1 MSAIGR
7 FEGAMTIP
15 HPDKIPPNLASA
27 NKRLAASL
35 CVLTGVMVGLSFAA
49 VPLYRLFCQA
59 TGYDGTPRRADAASA
74 TMIDREITVRFDANV
89 SSALGWK
96 FQPAQRALR
105 LKLGENALAFYT
117 AANMTAT
124 PLTGTA
130 TFNVTPE
137 IAGSY
142 FSKVECFC
150 FTEQRLAPGQK
161 ADLPVSFF
169 IDPAIADDPDAKGIQ
184 EITLSYTFFK
194 ANKPDASA
202 ASVSTKGAASKPFEN
217 AGPPG

>member
-1 MSAIGR
+1 MQPSNRDTQAS
-7 FEGAMTIP
+7 
-15 HPDKIPPNLASA
+15 ASA
-27 NKRLAASL
+27 NKRLAAAL
-35 CVLTGVMVGLSFAA
+35 VLLTAAMVGLSFAA

-59 TGYDGTPRRADAASA
+59 TGYGGTPKRADAAS
-74 TMIDREITVRFDANV
+74 TQTLDREITVRFDASV
-89 SSALGWK
+89 SSALGWH
-96 FQPAQRALR
+96 FQPAQREMR
-105 LKLGENALAFYT
+105 MKLGENALAFYT
-117 AANMTAT
+117 AVNRSAG

-142 FSKVECFC
+142 FNKVDCFC
-150 FTEQRLAPGQK
+150 FTEQRLQPGQK

-169 IDPAIADDPDAKGIQ
+169 IDPAIANDPDAKGIR

-194 ANKPDASA
+194 ASRPDAAA
-202 ASVSTKGAASKPFEN
+202 ASISTQGAASKPFDN

>member
-1 MSAIGR
+1 MTTETGR
-7 FEGAMTIP
+7 PSTQPPHRANRRVAALLFGLTAAMI
-15 HPDKIPPNLASA
+15 
-27 NKRLAASL
+27 
-35 CVLTGVMVGLSFAA
+35 GLSFAA
-49 VPLYRLFCQA
+49 VPLYRMFCQA
-59 TGYDGTPRRADAASA
+59 TGYDGTPRRVEAASA
-74 TMIDREITVRFDANV
+74 TMLDCEITVRFDANV

-96 FQPAQRALR
+96 FEPAQREIR
-105 LKLGENALAFYT
+105 LKVGENALSFYK
-117 AANMTAT
+117 AENMTAM

-137 IAGSY
+137 IAGAY

-169 IDPAIADDPDAKGIQ
+169 IDPAIVNDPDASQ
-184 EITLSYTFFK
+184 VREITLSYTFFK
-194 ANKPDASA
+194 ANKPDAAA
-202 ASVSTKGAASKPFEN
+202 ASVSAGGAASKPFDN

>member
-1 MSAIGR
+1 
-7 FEGAMTIP
+7 MTAEIAK
-15 HPDKIPPNLASA
+15 HASQRPDRA
-27 NKRLAASL
+27 NKRLAGAL
-35 CVLTGVMVGLSFAA
+35 FGLTAAMIGLSFAA

-59 TGYDGTPRRADAASA
+59 TGYDGTPRRVDAASGR
-74 TMIDREITVRFDANV
+74 MLDREITVRFDANV
-89 SSALGWK
+89 SSALGWT
-96 FQPAQRALR
+96 FQPVQREMR
-105 LKLGENALAFYT
+105 LKLGENALGFYT
-117 AANMTAT
+117 AQNMTAM

-142 FSKVECFC
+142 FSKVDCFC

-169 IDPAIADDPDAKGIQ
+169 IDPAIVDDPSASQIS

-194 ANKPDASA
+194 TNKPDASA
-202 ASVSTKGAASKPFEN
+202 ASLATGGAASKPFDN

>member
-1 MSAIGR
+1 MLFALTAVMIG
-7 FEGAMTIP
+7 
-15 HPDKIPPNLASA
+15 
-27 NKRLAASL
+27 
-35 CVLTGVMVGLSFAA
+35 VSFAA

-59 TGYDGTPRRADAASA
+59 TGYDGTPKRVDAASA
-74 TMIDREITVRFDANV
+74 RTLDREITVRFDANI
-89 SSALGWK
+89 SSALGWN
-96 FQPAQRALR
+96 FQPAQREMR
-105 LKLGENALAFYT
+105 LKLGENALAFYR
-117 AANMTAT
+117 AVNMSAT

-130 TFNVTPE
+130 SFNVTPE

-150 FTEQRLAPGQK
+150 FTEQHLAAGQK
-161 ADLPVSFF
+161 VDLPISFF
-169 IDPAIADDPDAKGIQ
+169 IDPAIANDPDAGAIQ

-202 ASVSTKGAASKPFEN
+202 AAVSKTGAASKPFEN

>member
-1 MSAIGR
+1 
-7 FEGAMTIP
+7 MTIQP
-15 HPDKIPPNLASA
+15 SGQGPQASASA
-27 NKRLAASL
+27 NKRLAAAL
-35 CVLTGVMVGLSFAA
+35 FALTAVMIGVSFAA

-59 TGYDGTPRRADAASA
+59 TGYDGTPKRVDAASA
-74 TMIDREITVRFDANV
+74 RMFDREITVRFDANV
-89 SSALGWK
+89 SSALGWN
-96 FQPAQRALR
+96 FQPAQREMR

-117 AANMTAT
+117 AVNMSAT

-169 IDPAIADDPDAKGIQ
+169 IDPAIAGDPDARGIQ

-202 ASVSTKGAASKPFEN
+202 AAIRATGAASKPFEN

>member
-1 MSAIGR
+1 
-7 FEGAMTIP
+7 MTVQSSGQDSQP
-15 HPDKIPPNLASA
+15 SASA
-27 NKRLAASL
+27 NKRLAAAL
-35 CVLTGVMVGLSFAA
+35 FALTAVMAGLSFAA

-59 TGYDGTPRRADAASA
+59 TGYDGTPKRAEAASIK
-74 TMIDREITVRFDANV
+74 TLDREITVRFDANL
-89 SSALGWK
+89 SSALGWT
-96 FQPAQRALR
+96 FQPAQREMR
-105 LKLGENALAFYT
+105 LKIGENALAFYS
-117 AANMTAT
+117 AANISPT

-150 FTEQRLAPGQK
+150 FTEQRLEPGQK

-169 IDPAIADDPDAKGIQ
+169 IDPAIADDPDANAIG

-194 ANKPDASA
+194 ATKSDAPA
-202 ASVSTKGAASKPFEN
+202 ASISTEGAASKASDN

>member
-1 MSAIGR
+1 
-7 FEGAMTIP
+7 MTIKP
-15 HPDKIPPNLASA
+15 SGQGQQASASA
-27 NKRLAASL
+27 NRRLAA
-35 CVLTGVMVGLSFAA
+35 VLFALTAVMIGLSFAA

-59 TGYDGTPRRADAASA
+59 TGYDGTPKRVDAASA
-74 TMIDREITVRFDANV
+74 RTLDREITVRFDASV
-89 SSALGWK
+89 SSALGWN
-96 FQPAQRALR
+96 FQPAQREMR

-117 AANMTAT
+117 AVNMSAA

-161 ADLPVSFF
+161 VDLPVSFF
-169 IDPAIADDPDAKGIQ
+169 IDPAIAGDPDARGIQ

-202 ASVSTKGAASKPFEN
+202 AAIGATGAASKPFEN

>member
-1 MSAIGR
+1 
-7 FEGAMTIP
+7 MTIQSSGQGSQP
-15 HPDKIPPNLASA
+15 SASA
-27 NKRLAASL
+27 NKRLAAAL
-35 CVLTGVMVGLSFAA
+35 FALTAVMAGLSFAA

-59 TGYDGTPRRADAASA
+59 TGYDGTPKRADAASIK
-74 TMIDREITVRFDANV
+74 TLDREITVRFNANV
-89 SSALGWK
+89 SSALGWT
-96 FQPAQRALR
+96 FQPAQREMR
-105 LKLGENALAFYT
+105 LKIGENALAFYT
-117 AANMTAT
+117 AANISPT

-150 FTEQRLAPGQK
+150 FTEQRLEPGQK

-169 IDPAIADDPDAKGIQ
+169 IDPAIADDRDANAIR

-194 ANKPDASA
+194 ATKSDASA
-202 ASVSTKGAASKPFEN
+202 ASISTKGAASKPSDN

>member
-1 MSAIGR
+1 
-7 FEGAMTIP
+7 MTIKP
-15 HPDKIPPNLASA
+15 SGQGPRPGASA
-27 NKRLAASL
+27 NKRLAAAL
-35 CVLTGVMVGLSFAA
+35 FALTAVMAGLSFAA
-49 VPLYRLFCQA
+49 VPLYRIFCQA
-59 TGYDGTPRRADAASA
+59 TGYDGTPRRAEAAS
-74 TMIDREITVRFDANV
+74 TKTIDREITVRFDANV

-96 FQPAQRALR
+96 FQPAQREMR
-105 LKLGENALAFYT
+105 LKIGENALAFYT
-117 AANMTAT
+117 AANISTT

-130 TFNVTPE
+130 TYNVTPE

-150 FTEQRLAPGQK
+150 FTEQRLEPGQK

-169 IDPAIADDPDAKGIQ
+169 IDPAIVNDPDAKGIQ

-202 ASVSTKGAASKPFEN
+202 APVSTKGAASKPFEN

>member
-1 MSAIGR
+1 MMIAQPADKARPSA
-7 FEGAMTIP
+7 E
-15 HPDKIPPNLASA
+15 NA
-27 NKRLAASL
+27 NKRLAAAL
-35 CVLTGVMVGLSFAA
+35 LALTAVMVGLSFAA

-59 TGYDGTPRRADAASA
+59 TGYDGTTRRVEAASA
-74 TMIDREITVRFDANV
+74 KTLDREIIVRFDANV
-89 SSALGWK
+89 SSALGWT
-96 FQPAQRALR
+96 FQPAQREMR
-105 LKLGENALAFYT
+105 LKIGENALAFYT

-137 IAGSY
+137 IAGSF

-202 ASVSTKGAASKPFEN
+202 AAASGKGAASRPFEK